1 MNRKSEGNQRKNF
14 PSKDEII
21 HIHLKGMRNG
31 ARYLPIS
38 IGFGLCLVDSFG
50 NLTAC
55 PGENKVNDNTVS
67 SPSSNFVSEMFRFVE
82 TFQIRMNEAS
92 HLISARQKSVGEVHY
107 FCTYKKAESYFL
119 LILLSTNFFLL
130 DEIIKPIRYKQFI
143 HCINKIFFGNS
154 TYIKSICKKD
164 IFF

>member
-38 IGFGLCLVDSFG
+38 IGFGLCLADSFG
-50 NLTAC
+50 DLTTYL
-55 PGENKVNDNTVS
+55 GENKVNDNTVS

-92 HLISARQKSVGEVHY
+92 HLISARQKSVGEVHFQY
-107 FCTYKKAESYFL
+107 IVCRKTLPICLFPGSRIPLLLRNNIFLYSY
-119 LILLSTNFFLL
+119 
-130 DEIIKPIRYKQFI
+130 
-143 HCINKIFFGNS
+143 CG
-154 TYIKSICKKD
+154 
-164 IFF
+164 

>member
-38 IGFGLCLVDSFG
+38 IGFGLCLADSFG

-107 FCTYKKAESYFL
+107 DVHEFWADGFY
-119 LILLSTNFFLL
+119 
-130 DEIIKPIRYKQFI
+130 RYYDGERDALQRSCPQLYAYI
-143 HCINKIFFGNS
+143 ENTVNS
-154 TYIKSICKKD
+154 LC
-164 IFF
+164 

>member
-38 IGFGLCLVDSFG
+38 IGFGLCLADSFG

-92 HLISARQKSVGEVHY
+92 HLISARQKSVGEVHHI
-107 FCTYKKAESYFL
+107 FFVYKKYVEFQSKKKRPAFAGQRLTHIAKNNATAS
-119 LILLSTNFFLL
+119 SK
-130 DEIIKPIRYKQFI
+130 EINRSPTPISRI
-143 HCINKIFFGNS
+143 
-154 TYIKSICKKD
+154 
-164 IFF
+164 

>member
-38 IGFGLCLVDSFG
+38 IGFGLCLADSFG

-119 LILLSTNFFLL
+119 LILLSTNFF
-130 DEIIKPIRYKQFI
+130 F
-143 HCINKIFFGNS
+143 S
-154 TYIKSICKKD
+154 TKS
-164 IFF
+164 

>member
-38 IGFGLCLVDSFG
+38 IGFGLCLADSFG
-50 NLTAC
+50 NMTAC

-92 HLISARQKSVGEVHY
+92 HLISARQKSVGEVHLKIKIRSNHL
-107 FCTYKKAESYFL
+107 FNFL
-119 LILLSTNFFLL
+119 LFYFFCGLFFSILYMS
-130 DEIIKPIRYKQFI
+130 
-143 HCINKIFFGNS
+143 
-154 TYIKSICKKD
+154 
-164 IFF
+164 

>member
-38 IGFGLCLVDSFG
+38 IGFGLCLADSFG

-92 HLISARQKSVGEVHY
+92 HLISARQKSVGEVH
-107 FCTYKKAESYFL
+107 FL
-119 LILLSTNFFLL
+119 RLAAS
-130 DEIIKPIRYKQFI
+130 
-143 HCINKIFFGNS
+143 
-154 TYIKSICKKD
+154 
-164 IFF
+164 

>member
-38 IGFGLCLVDSFG
+38 IGFGLCLADSFG

-92 HLISARQKSVGEVHY
+92 HFDFCSPEISGGGSLFLYIQKSR
-107 FCTYKKAESYFL
+107 
-119 LILLSTNFFLL
+119 ILFFIDSAFHKFFSSRRNHKTN
-130 DEIIKPIRYKQFI
+130 
-143 HCINKIFFGNS
+143 
-154 TYIKSICKKD
+154 
-164 IFF
+164 

>member
-38 IGFGLCLVDSFG
+38 IGFGLCLADSFG

-107 FCTYKKAESYFL
+107 NSIQRQGLVSMMQGHYNP
-119 LILLSTNFFLL
+119 LILLNLILL
-130 DEIIKPIRYKQFI
+130 DFP
-143 HCINKIFFGNS
+143 NL
-154 TYIKSICKKD
+154 
-164 IFF
+164 